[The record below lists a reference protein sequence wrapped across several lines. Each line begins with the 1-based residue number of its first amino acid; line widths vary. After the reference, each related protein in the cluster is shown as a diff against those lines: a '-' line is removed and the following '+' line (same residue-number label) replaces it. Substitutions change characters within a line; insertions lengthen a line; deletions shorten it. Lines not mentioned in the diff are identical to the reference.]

1 METKA
6 DVARNPEAFMQIG
19 DFVAST
25 FFLSALTLF
34 VIALFILL
42 QFRSAPERWKL
53 PLLLASFVPLVA
65 AIGNFARGSYWVK
78 TLTNPIEFKFLDWFI
93 TVPVMAIIFY
103 YFLKPLGAKRWMVVR
118 LGVAALWM
126 LVFGYIGEAAR
137 PEDSVL
143 WGIMGSLGFA
153 AIVGMIMGEG
163 YPKIFKKGVDPELR
177 RGYLVLSIMLPLG
190 WSVYP
195 IGYMTVPGNLL
206 EGVLSVDTVAIMY
219 NLADMFSKGGLAL
232 GTIYIASQ
240 TKLPKRV
247 VYTHTPNQNGK
258 GDPEETL
265 EIITEPTRILKS
277 SSSN

>member
-42 QFRSAPERWKL
+42 QFRSAPERWRL

-65 AIGNFARGSYWVK
+65 AIGNFARGSFWIK
-78 TLTNPIEFKFLDWFI
+78 TLTNPVEFKFFDWFI

-118 LGVAALWM
+118 LGLAALWM
-126 LVFGYIGEAAR
+126 LVFGYIGEAAY

-143 WGIMGSLGFA
+143 WGILGSIGFA
-153 AIVGMIMGEG
+153 AIIGMLMGEG
-163 YPKIFKKGVDPELR
+163 YPRIFKEGVDPELR
-177 RGYLVLSIMLPLG
+177 RGYLFLSILLPLS
-190 WSVYP
+190 WSIYP
-195 IGYMTVPGNLL
+195 IGYMTTPGNVL
-206 EGVLSVDTVAIMY
+206 EGALSVDTVAIMY
-219 NLADMFSKGGLAL
+219 NLADMLSKGGLAL
-232 GTIYIASQ
+232 GTIYIASK
-240 TKLPKRV
+240 TKAPKQV
-247 VYTHTPNQNGK
+247 IYTANSNGNGK
-258 GDPEETL
+258 GDHEEAF